1 MKCGAGKV
9 VLFATAGSAP
19 QRVLRG
25 GVGSVNRRRPLKPPL
40 GRAVGCLNDKVKF
53 PAHMNQ

>member
-1 MKCGAGKV
+1 MRSRISYSFCNTRKCSSRDFKG
-9 VLFATAGSAP
+9 
-19 QRVLRG
+19 
-25 GVGSVNRRRPLKPPL
+25 RRRFSEPTPPLKTPL

>member
-1 MKCGAGKV
+1 MKCGAGEV

-19 QRVLRG
+19 QGILRG
-25 GVGSVNRRRPLKPPL
+25 GV
-40 GRAVGCLNDKVKF
+40 NDKVKF